1 MKQLIN
7 KIKIK
12 LSGLKNRYGKKF
24 EITLALLLSM
34 IVLAIFMSS
43 MKSKGKEENQN
54 ELVVM
59 EKQDYIDKTEQRLQ
73 TILASVKGAGK
84 VKVFIS
90 ASSTSEIIYLKEDD
104 IKSNG
109 STNAIITE
117 SSTVVFSKING
128 EQVPIARMEIYPKI
142 DGVLIVA
149 EGAVNE
155 KVKLNLINAASVA
168 LNLEIS
174 KIEVLAAEKQ

>member
-43 MKSKGKEENQN
+43 MKSKGKEEKQN

-109 STNAIITE
+109 SSPRILMMSAGALLP
-117 SSTVVFSKING
+117 SVRASPFSTWSPSLIASL
-128 EQVPIARMEIYPKI
+128 VP
-142 DGVLIVA
+142 
-149 EGAVNE
+149 
-155 KVKLNLINAASVA
+155 
-168 LNLEIS
+168 
-174 KIEVLAAEKQ
+174 